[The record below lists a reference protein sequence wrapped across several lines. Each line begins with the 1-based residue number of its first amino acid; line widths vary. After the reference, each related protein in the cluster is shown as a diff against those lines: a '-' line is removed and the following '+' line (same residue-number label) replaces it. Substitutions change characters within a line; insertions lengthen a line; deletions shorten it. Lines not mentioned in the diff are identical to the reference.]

1 MWGGWGVGAFGIAA
15 AVQFN
20 GGGAPDCDSS
30 DSHGYGGHSLRM
42 MSCKSNLGAWE
53 VRRRE
58 YCLATGATQ
67 S

>member
-1 MWGGWGVGAFGIAA
+1 MCGDGGAGGEGAYGIVA

-20 GGGAPDCDSS
+20 GGAPDCDSS

-53 VRRRE
+53 GRRRE
-58 YCLATGATQ
+58 
-67 S
+67 